1 MSRLWLVLAGAL
13 FLGALLPAAARAE
26 PPGSRDVARQVE
38 GAIESYLDEID
49 WDSWSGYLA
58 DTDLRAGDAGQ
69 SVRELLAGDVAGAL
83 RALVESGAMLVPAS
97 LRRTLTLTLQLLVI
111 VIFSAILQHISGAMG
126 TWQIS
131 GGASLVL
138 YLCIVSLIGWSFLS
152 IYTICGDAVGR
163 MLGFFDFL
171 LPVLMTLLAA
181 TGGLASAAGLQ
192 PTLIIMSR
200 VLAAVVERAIL
211 PTILGAAVLVM
222 LNHLALEKN
231 LTSLINFLKSLCKWA
246 MGTVMTALTAI
257 VSIQGVSLAGYDG
270 ISIRTAKYT
279 VDTIVPVV
287 GGMFSDL
294 VELMTAGSVMVKNAV
309 GTLGLITLLALIAQ
323 PLITLL
329 SYMLAVRL
337 SAALAGPLGA
347 ERIGRCLEDYAG
359 LVLLWILAMLM
370 VAAFLFLMIFMV
382 VAMGNAIVMYR

>member
-26 PPGSRDVARQVE
+26 PPGSRDLARQVE

>member
-1 MSRLWLVLAGAL
+1 MSRLRFVLAGAL
-13 FLGALLPAAARAE
+13 LLGTLFPAAASAE
-26 PPGSRDVARQVE
+26 PPGSRDAARQIE
-38 GAIESYLDEID
+38 SAIESSLDEID

-58 DTDLRAGDAGQ
+58 GTDLRSGDAGQ
-69 SVRELLAGDVAGAL
+69 SVRELLAGDVGGAL

-97 LRRTLTLTLQLLVI
+97 LRRTFTLTLQLLVI
-111 VIFSAILQHISGAMG
+111 IIFSAILQHISGAMG
-126 TWQIS
+126 SWQIS

-152 IYTICGDAVGR
+152 IYTICGDAVGS

-171 LPVLMTLLAA
+171 LPILMTLLAA

-192 PTLIIMSR
+192 PTLVIMSR

-211 PTILGAAVLVM
+211 PIILGAAVLVL

-231 LTSLINFLKSLCKWA
+231 LTSLINFLKSLCKWT
-246 MGTVMTALTAI
+246 MGSVMTALTAI

-329 SYMLAVRL
+329 SYMLALRL

-370 VAAFLFLMIFMV
+370 VAAFLFLLIFMV
-382 VAMGNAIVMYR
+382 VAMGNAVVMYR